1 MRLVFFASP
10 LLPGPLGQ
18 IKSRHVAKMTFSIT
32 QLFSI
37 GLIYLTVLFGSA
49 YATEL
54 GWLPRALTHH
64 RLTRV
69 LALGVFAGTICF
81 NGSLGLAVQYG
92 SSYILYF
99 LGASAAF
106 VAAPILLAPIC
117 RIALTHKLGSLADV
131 FAFRYPAPWVGG
143 VVSLLMLIGLLPL
156 IALQIHA
163 VVITVHLLNQD
174 FSEDVL
180 AIIFCSTMTLFA
192 ILFGAIHLSTRDKH
206 QGLVVAMG
214 LESIIKLV
222 ALIAIAFYAVND
234 VFGGIGNMN
243 AWLIQNVAI
252 QKLDTALAT
261 GPSRTLL
268 LLFFAAA
275 VAMPHVYHIL
285 ITENED
291 DNLLN
296 DSRWGFPIY
305 MLCFSA
311 CIPPILWASI
321 YLDAQTPA
329 EFHVIGLGLTAE
341 SRGVTILAFVVG
353 LAAASGILIV
363 TTLALSTMI
372 LNHVFLPLY
381 TPKPGV
387 NVFSILFYT
396 RRVFVAGIIFLSYGM
411 YKLLAEGQNLTS
423 LGIVAFVAVLQF
435 LPGLFGAFYWRGANK
450 AGLLAGLLLGYLIW
464 FATLFYPLL
473 SDIFYS
479 SFVTPSATGH
489 LGELPVPGLYEL
501 KESAW
506 HIAAMASLG
515 VNTLGFIIFSLLY
528 ETSNEE
534 LRAANDCLSDSFYR
548 PLQGTLIAQS
558 VDDIETGLQTILGE
572 NTANREILFA
582 LAELKLDLDEQ
593 RPHALQLIR
602 DQMESNLSTTL
613 GQTIA
618 HSIINRFVP
627 FQSNTDFTSS
637 ETIYSIESR
646 LEVYQSQLTGM
657 AAELDALRRHHRRIL
672 QELPTAVCAIAE
684 NQNVLI
690 WNAAMEGLTKISAE
704 KIIGSTL
711 SSLPNDWFLLLDGFA
726 EGADTH
732 KLRAPVS
739 SNGTNLLLNLH
750 KASIDNVPTSEGDVV
765 IVIEDMTDEHILEEQ
780 LLHNE
785 RLASIGQLSAGIA
798 HEIGNP
804 ITGIAC
810 LAQDMKYESEQEEFH
825 HLSDQILEQT
835 GRVNEILQSL
845 INFSYGGRADSLQ
858 PYVPVD
864 IQQCVGEA
872 LSLLSLNPDNDNIVF
887 RNNLQQDWYVLGN
900 AQRLCQVFVNI
911 FNNARDASDP
921 GGVIDIDALVKEDS
935 LMITITD
942 QGHGIPFEKIGQ
954 VFEPF
959 FTTKDPGKGTGL
971 GLAIVSSI
979 VQEHHGAISA
989 APASIGTGT
998 CITITLPYFDRQENL
1013 PE

>member
-1 MRLVFFASP
+1 
-10 LLPGPLGQ
+10 
-18 IKSRHVAKMTFSIT
+18 MTFSIT

-54 GWLPRALTHH
+54 GWLPKAITHH
-64 RLTRV
+64 RITRV

-81 NGSLGLAVQYG
+81 NGTLGLATQYG
-92 SSYILYF
+92 SSFMLYF

-106 VAAPILLAPIC
+106 IAAPLLLAPIS
-117 RIALTHKLGSLADV
+117 RIAQTHKLGSLADV

-143 VVSLLMLIGLLPL
+143 VVSLFMLVGLLPL

-163 VVITVHLLNQD
+163 VSITVHLLNQD

-180 AIIFCSTMTLFA
+180 AIIFCGTMTLFA
-192 ILFGAIHLSTRDKH
+192 ILFGAMHLSTRDKH
-206 QGLVVAMG
+206 QGLIVAMG

-222 ALIAIAFYAVND
+222 ALIAIAIYAVND
-234 VFGGIGNMN
+234 VFGGLSNMN
-243 AWLIQNVAI
+243 AWLTQNI
-252 QKLDTALAT
+252 SKHELDNTLAT

-285 ITENED
+285 ITENENE
-291 DNLLN
+291 NLLN

-305 MLCFSA
+305 MLCLSA
-311 CIPPILWASI
+311 CIPPILWAAM
-321 YLDAQTPA
+321 YLGAETPA
-329 EFHVIGLGLTAE
+329 EFYVVGLGLTAE
-341 SRGVTILAFVVG
+341 DRSITILAFVVS
-353 LAAASGILIV
+353 LAAASGVLIV

-396 RRVFVAGIIFLSYGM
+396 RRVLVAGIIFLSYGM

-435 LPGLFGAFYWRGANK
+435 LPGLFGAFYWRRANK

-479 SFVTPSATGH
+479 SFVTPAA
-489 LGELPVPGLYEL
+489 LGYQTEFQQPGLYEL
-501 KESAW
+501 KENAW
-506 HIAAMASLG
+506 HIAAMASLTA
-515 VNTLGFIIFSLLY
+515 NILGFFIFSLMY
-528 ETSNEE
+528 KTSDEE

-548 PLQGTLIAQS
+548 PLQGALVAQS
-558 VDDIETGLQTILGE
+558 VEEIERGLQPILGA
-572 NTANREILFA
+572 NTTNREIQFA
-582 LAELKLDLDEQ
+582 LAELKLDSDEQ

-618 HSIINRFVP
+618 HGIIDRFVP
-627 FQSNTDFTSS
+627 FNSSIGSTGS
-637 ETIYSIESR
+637 ETVYSIESR
-646 LEVYQSQLTGM
+646 LEDYQSQLTGM

-690 WNAAMEGLTKISAE
+690 WNAAMERLTNINAE
-704 KIIGSTL
+704 KIIGSALT
-711 SSLPNDWFLLLDGFA
+711 SLPDDWFLLLDGFA
-726 EGADTH
+726 VGVDTH

-739 SNGTNLLLNLH
+739 SNNVELLVNLH
-750 KASIDNVPTSEGDVV
+750 KASIDNIPTSEGDVV
-765 IVIEDMTDEHILEEQ
+765 IVIEDMTDEQILEEQ

-810 LAQDMKYESEQEEFH
+810 LAQNMKFETEEEEFH
-825 HLSDQILEQT
+825 QLSDQILEQT
-835 GRVNEILQSL
+835 GRVSEILQSL
-845 INFSYGGRADSLQ
+845 INFSYGGRAESLQ

-864 IQQCVGEA
+864 IKQCVAEA
-872 LSLLSLNPDNDNIVF
+872 ISLLSLSQKNDHINF
-887 RNNLQQDWYVLGN
+887 KNGLKEDCYVLGN
-900 AQRLCQVFVNI
+900 AQRLSQVFVNI
-911 FNNARDASDP
+911 FTNARDASQTGD
-921 GGVIDIDALVKEDS
+921 VIDIAAVSTEGS
-935 LMITITD
+935 LTITITD
-942 QGHGIPFEKIGQ
+942 QGHGIPSEKIGQ

-979 VQEHHGAISA
+979 VQEHHGSIN
-989 APASIGTGT
+989 ASPSSQGPGT
-998 CITITLPYFDRQENL
+998 CITITLPYFDRQENIR
-1013 PE
+1013 E

>member
-1 MRLVFFASP
+1 
-10 LLPGPLGQ
+10 
-18 IKSRHVAKMTFSIT
+18 MTFSIT

-54 GWLPRALTHH
+54 GLLPRALTHH
-64 RLTRV
+64 RMTRV
-69 LALGVFAGTICF
+69 LALGVFAGAICF
-81 NGSLGLAVQYG
+81 NGTLGLAAQYG
-92 SSYILYF
+92 ASYMLYF

-106 VAAPILLAPIC
+106 VAAPLLLAPIC
-117 RIALTHKLGSLADV
+117 RIALTHKLGSIADV

-143 VVSLLMLIGLLPL
+143 VVSVFMLIGLLPL

-163 VVITVHLLNQD
+163 VSTTVHLLNQE

-192 ILFGAIHLSTRDKH
+192 ILFGAMHLSTRDKH

-222 ALIAIAFYAVND
+222 ALIAIAIYAIYE
-234 VFGGIGNMN
+234 VFGGPGNMN
-243 AWLIQNVAI
+243 VWLTQNLSR
-252 QKLDTALAT
+252 QDLDNALAT

-291 DNLLN
+291 NNLLN
-296 DSRWGFPIY
+296 DSRWGFPLY
-305 MLCFSA
+305 MLCLSA
-311 CIPPILWASI
+311 CIPPILWAAM
-321 YLDAQTPA
+321 YLGAETPA
-329 EFHVIGLGLTAE
+329 EFHVVGLGLTAE
-341 SRGVTILAFVVG
+341 NREITILAFVVS
-353 LAAASGILIV
+353 LAAASGVLIV

-381 TPKPGV
+381 TPRPGV
-387 NVFSILFYT
+387 NVYSIMFYS
-396 RRVFVAGIIFLSYGM
+396 RRVLVAGIIFLSYGM

-450 AGLLAGLLLGYLIW
+450 AGLLAGMLLGYLIW

-479 SFVTPSATGH
+479 SFVTPAA
-489 LGELPVPGLYEL
+489 LGYQAELHQPGLYEL

-506 HIAAMASLG
+506 HIAAMASLI
-515 VNTLGFIIFSLLY
+515 VNTLGFVIFSTLY
-528 ETSNEE
+528 ETSREE

-548 PLQGTLIAQS
+548 PLQGPLIAQS
-558 VDDIETGLQTILGE
+558 VSDIETGLQSILGA
-572 NTANREILFA
+572 NTANREIQFA

-593 RPHALQLIR
+593 RPHALQQIR

-618 HSIINRFVP
+618 HGIIDRFVP
-627 FQSNTDFTSS
+627 FNTNDDVTGS
-637 ETIYSIESR
+637 ETVYSIESR
-646 LEVYQSQLTGM
+646 LEDYQSQLTGM

-684 NQNVLI
+684 NQDVLI
-690 WNAAMEGLTKISAE
+690 WNAAMENLTNISAD

-711 SSLPNDWFLLLDGFA
+711 TSLPDDWFLLLDGFA
-726 EGADTH
+726 VGPDTH

-739 SNGTNLLLNLH
+739 SNGAELLVNLH
-750 KASIDNVPTSEGDVV
+750 KASIDNIPTSEGDVV

-810 LAQDMKYESEQEEFH
+810 LAQNMKYETDEEEFH
-825 HLSDQILEQT
+825 QLSDQILEQT
-835 GRVNEILQSL
+835 GRVSEILQSL

-864 IQQCVGEA
+864 VRQCVSEA
-872 LSLLSLNPDNDNIVF
+872 ISLLSLSPDNDPIVF
-887 RNNLQQDWYVLGN
+887 KNGLDKECYVLGN
-900 AQRLCQVFVNI
+900 AQRLSQVFVNI
-911 FNNARDASDP
+911 FTNARDASGPDDI
-921 GGVIDIDALVKEDS
+921 IDIAATVTENTIA
-935 LMITITD
+935 ITITD
-942 QGHGIPFEKIGQ
+942 QGHGIPSEKIGQ

-971 GLAIVSSI
+971 GLAIVSTI
-979 VQEHHGAISA
+979 VQEHHGAITAMPS
-989 APASIGTGT
+989 PTGKGT
-998 CITITLPYFDRQENL
+998 CITITLPYFDRQENTSD
-1013 PE
+1013 